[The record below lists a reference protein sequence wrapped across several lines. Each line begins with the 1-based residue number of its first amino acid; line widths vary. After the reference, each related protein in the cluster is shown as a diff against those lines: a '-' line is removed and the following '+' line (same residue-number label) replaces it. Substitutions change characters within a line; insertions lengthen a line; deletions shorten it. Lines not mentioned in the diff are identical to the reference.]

1 MFTFQNRLIESV
13 MAFLDQQYTNII
25 KNLPAGFKAI
35 FTKQTVMVPSR
46 FHSDAASNC
55 RALGSDTS
63 MTALRSP
70 RARGKRL
77 NLTKK
82 FIDSHCVRNMVGV
95 HPFFESLC
103 AVLYLMSLP
112 ARKGGSGKRQ
122 IKREINVALFCE
134 TGGKVFLKESISFL
148 KGVLGFEDHLE
159 ILATPSLKSSM
170 KFSDSDK
177 ALDKE
182 DEDGDFG

>member
-1 MFTFQNRLIESV
+1 
-13 MAFLDQQYTNII
+13 
-25 KNLPAGFKAI
+25 
-35 FTKQTVMVPSR
+35 
-46 FHSDAASNC
+46 
-55 RALGSDTS
+55 
-63 MTALRSP
+63 
-70 RARGKRL
+70 
-77 NLTKK
+77 
-82 FIDSHCVRNMVGV
+82 
-95 HPFFESLC
+95 
-103 AVLYLMSLP
+103 MSLP
-112 ARKGGSGKRQ
+112 ARKGGSGKRK

-148 KGVLGFEDHLE
+148 RGVLGFEDHLE